1 MKKVKLSSI
10 SYNRGRLNRVEIKN
24 ERDTQRALSCSD
36 MMKLYMEIRRL
47 REQVSR
53 EEAIR
58 VHG

>member
-1 MKKVKLSSI
+1 MKEVKLNSV
-10 SYNRGRLNRVEIKN
+10 SYNLSRSSRIEIKN
-24 ERDTQRALSCSD
+24 ERDTQRALSCPE

-58 VHG
+58 IRR